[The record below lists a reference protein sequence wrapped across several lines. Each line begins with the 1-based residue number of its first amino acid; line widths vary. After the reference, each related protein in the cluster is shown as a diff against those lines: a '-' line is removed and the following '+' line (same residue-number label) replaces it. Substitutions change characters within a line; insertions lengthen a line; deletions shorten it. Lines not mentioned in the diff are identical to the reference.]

1 MPLFFSYAFRPLF
14 LLMTIYAVVVVPYW
28 TAAWLGYLPMPT
40 LLGTPSW
47 WHAHEMIHGF
57 AGAAVGGFALTA
69 VATWTRRPPVAGP
82 ALLMLSGLWVV
93 ARLLFALPF
102 PGLRPAA
109 MTADLG
115 YGVLLFVLMSREIIG
130 AKSVRNYKVLVIL
143 ALLPLANAWFFSGI
157 IRNAAWTASSLMAAV
172 WSLVLLINV
181 IAGRIIPAFTRN
193 WLKMHAEPAIAH
205 GGPKL
210 PPAFGRLDL
219 LSTVLMIA
227 FATLHLAGFPSSIG
241 LAVLGLLTSAVL
253 GVRLFRWR
261 GFETTK
267 EPLVWVLHLAFAWL
281 PIGFLLMGLAQAGL
295 VPRSAGIHALTSG
308 AITTMIVAVA
318 SRAALGHTNRP
329 LRSHP
334 ALTTAYLAITI
345 SAVSRVLA
353 TFGPGAR
360 ILLAIAAITWCLGFL
375 AFAWRYVPIL
385 TQPKLRRAS
394 SLPMA

>member
-1 MPLFFSYAFRPLF
+1 MRVLFSYAFRPLF

-47 WHAHEMIHGF
+47 WHAHEMIYGF

-69 VATWTRRPPVAGP
+69 VAAWTKRPPVAGP
-82 ALLMLSGLWVV
+82 ALLMLSGLWVA
-93 ARLLFALPF
+93 ARFLFALPF

-109 MTADLG
+109 MAADLG
-115 YGVLLFVLMSREIIG
+115 YGVLLFILMSREIID
-130 AKSVRNYKVLVIL
+130 AKSARNYKVLVIL
-143 ALLPLANAWFFSGI
+143 ALLPLANAWFFLGI

-172 WSLVLLINV
+172 WSLILLINV

-193 WLKMHAEPAIAH
+193 WLKMNAEPAIAN
-205 GGPKL
+205 GSPRL
-210 PPAFGRLDL
+210 PPAFDRLDL
-219 LSTVLMIA
+219 LSTLLMIA
-227 FATLHLAGFPSSIG
+227 FAALHLVGFPSSIG
-241 LAVLGLLTSAVL
+241 LAVLGVLTGALL

-261 GFETTK
+261 GIETK
-267 EPLVWVLHLAFAWL
+267 REPLVWVLHLAFAWL
-281 PIGFLLMGLAQAGL
+281 PIGFLLMALAEVDL

-318 SRAALGHTNRP
+318 GRAALGHTNRP

-345 SAVSRVLA
+345 SAVCRVLA
-353 TFGPGAR
+353 AFGPGAR
-360 ILLAIAAITWCLGFL
+360 MLLAIAAITWCLGFL

-385 TQPKLRRAS
+385 TQPKLRRAG